1 MVLSC
6 GKPSGHTDSRM
17 SAEHQS
23 VEVLLFIEIDV
34 VLQSFVQPIAPQA
47 TDVIFFCSP
56 NNPTGAA
63 ATKAQLEE
71 LVAFARKNGS
81 IIVYDAAYALYIKDD
96 CPKSARSQHGG
107 IAPTVF

>member
-1 MVLSC
+1 
-6 GKPSGHTDSRM
+6 M

-81 IIVYDAAYALYIKDD
+81 TSPRNPRHFGTIEGGRN
-96 CPKSARSQHGG
+96 SASGGRSTKNTQSL
-107 IAPTVF
+107 